1 MCELFAVNAKQPFEA
16 NRYLSEF
23 FTHSH
28 RHPHGWGIAIRDE
41 QGAGIA
47 ELPEA
52 EHVGGMTLYK
62 EPVAAYQSQL
72 LPKLLEKPIVGRH
85 ITAHIRKST
94 GGQQTRENCHP
105 FVGADMFGTEWTLA
119 HNGILFNEGL
129 SWNYKENETG
139 ETDSERALLFF
150 LDVLDEA
157 ALRNGGPLDFN
168 GRFDAL
174 ASAVAQFSNLN
185 RLNLIVSDGTY
196 TYVHTNTDKYT
207 LWYHPMKDAVV
218 VSTQP
223 LGGEAEKDLWKP
235 VPQYRL
241 IAFRDGKIVRTSA
254 PHGYVFCEAIL
265 DLRRKFGDRWEEAV
279 VA

>member
-1 MCELFAVNAKQPFEA
+1 MCELFAVNAKRPFEA

-28 RHPHGWGIAIRDE
+28 QHPHGWGIAVRSE
-41 QGAGIA
+41 EGSRIA
-47 ELPEA
+47 DLASA
-52 EHVGGMTLYK
+52 EHVGGITLYK

-72 LPKLLEKPIVGRH
+72 LPQVLAEPVVGRH
-85 ITAHIRKST
+85 ITAHIRRST
-94 GGQQTRENCHP
+94 GGQQSRENCHP

-207 LWYHPMKDAVV
+207 LWYRPMEDAVV

-223 LGGEAEKDLWKP
+223 LGGEAERDLWKP

-241 IAFRDGKIVRTSA
+241 IAFRDGRIVRTSA

-265 DLRRKFGDRWEEAV
+265 DLRRKFGDRWQEAV